1 MDTVMRL
8 KDFNRRYL
16 DNNQAPARQLWHPDV
31 PGPLW
36 NGTRRVAS
44 KQIEAYCQVLAREFH
59 PQRIILFGSY
69 ATGSATPDSDVD
81 LLVVMRFHGNTTD
94 QVVAIRGR
102 AEAPF
107 PMDLLVWKPSRMRRR
122 DSFTQAVLNEGKL
135 MYEARH
141 S

>member
-1 MDTVMRL
+1 MKL
-8 KDFNRRYL
+8 KAFNRRYL
-16 DNNQAPARQLWHPDV
+16 DGNHVPTPQLWHPDV

-69 ATGSATPDSDVD
+69 AIGSATPDSDVD
-81 LLVVMRFHGNTTD
+81 LLVVMPFHGNTTD

-102 AEAPF
+102 AAAPF

-135 MYEARH
+135 MYEAR
-141 S
+141 

>member
-1 MDTVMRL
+1 MNVQ
-8 KDFNRRYL
+8 NHARRHTRSKKA
-16 DNNQAPARQLWHPDV
+16 QPRQLWHPDV

-44 KQIEAYCQVLAREFH
+44 RQIEAYCRVLAREIR
-59 PQRIILFGSY
+59 PRRIILFGSY
-69 ATGSATPDSDVD
+69 ASGRATPDSDVD
-81 LLVVMRFHGNTTD
+81 LLVVMPFHGNTTD

-107 PMDLLVWKPSRMRRR
+107 PMDLLLWKPDRMRRR
-122 DSFTQAVLNEGKL
+122 DSFTLAVLKDGKV
-135 MYEARH
+135 MYEGRH

>member
-1 MDTVMRL
+1 MS
-8 KDFNRRYL
+8 
-16 DNNQAPARQLWHPDV
+16 PRQDKPGSSRASEQGSSRLWHPEV

-44 KQIEAYCQVLAREFH
+44 KQIKAYCRVLAREFL

-81 LLVVMRFHGNTTD
+81 LIVVLPFRGNPTD

-122 DSFTQAVLNEGKL
+122 DSFTRAVLTEGKV

-141 S
+141 P